1 MSAKS
6 KNPTRQVILN
16 ADRPRVLK
24 AGHKALKMIVKMT
37 GKALDEIDGVGG
49 DFEAID
55 KIAYALMLKDAQK
68 NGETLTLEQVEDI
81 LDEVECEQDIIDAIS
96 DCFEAAFPDRDQQVK
111 NAQAAATPET

>member
-6 KNPTRQVILN
+6 KNPTRQVVLN

-24 AGHKALKMIVKMT
+24 ANHKALKMIVKMT
-37 GKALDEIDGVGG
+37 GKGLDEIDGVGG
-49 DFEAID
+49 DFEVIE
-55 KIAYALMLKDAQK
+55 KIAFALMLRDAQK
-68 NGETLTLEQVEDI
+68 NGETLTMEMVEDI
-81 LDEVECEQDIIDAIS
+81 LDEVDTEQEIIDAIS

>member
-1 MSAKS
+1 MAAKS
-6 KNPTRQVILN
+6 KNPTRQVILQ

-37 GKALDEIDGVGG
+37 GKGLDEIDGVDG

-111 NAQAAATPET
+111 NAQAAVTKEA